1 MKFKRRK
8 VIKVLWIILSF
19 IVVLSMVSWTVMA
32 GLY

>member
-1 MKFKRRK
+1 MKRRK

-19 IVVLSMVSWTVMA
+19 IVVLSMISWTVMA